1 MRCLEKNAGQFWFSN
16 GSNTTATDGS
26 TFVFRSRRS
35 SFRLYTTCGGDLD
48 SNRKTQGQY
57 SNHWHHFA
65 AFSRNRCF
73 PSFPLGGVLF
83 SSHPPQLSFF
93 CLPDF
98 GGIQD
103 NNLQNPWPLIRLF
116 LHEANGQVLDIVLR
130 FCIIIKDLWAMLS
143 SKGARK
149 GLLQSYARLAQGVC
163 TCYCVCFGSLLNW

>member
-1 MRCLEKNAGQFWFSN
+1 MNLVNGTSVWNTCKYILVRCLEKNAGQFGFSN

-93 CLPDF
+93 VFQILVASRTITCK
-98 GGIQD
+98 
-103 NNLQNPWPLIRLF
+103 IRDRLYDCFCTKPTDKYWILF
-116 LHEANGQVLDIVLR
+116 WGFV
-130 FCIIIKDLWAMLS
+130 
-143 SKGARK
+143 
-149 GLLQSYARLAQGVC
+149 
-163 TCYCVCFGSLLNW
+163 